1 MNDLASAT
9 LQVPTMHDEAASRNA
24 KAFVPGTPDIW
35 FFVFFEAFLFTAYFT
50 VYMVRRMLDV
60 DLFLQSQTHLSLAI
74 GVINT
79 PILLVSSWSMARCA
93 QAAREGAVAAAR
105 RNLLLTVAFAL
116 AFFAVKISE
125 WAVEIGKGYT
135 FTSNEFFAFYYFLT
149 GIHFIH
155 LLIGFVFLGVVG
167 HQLWRPAPS
176 QPVIET
182 GATYWHMVDFL
193 WIMIFALLY
202 LMR

>member
-60 DLFLQSQTHLSLAI
+60 DLFLQSQTHLSLAT

-79 PILLVSSWSMARCA
+79 LILLVSSWSMARCA

-116 AFFAVKISE
+116 AFFAVKI
-125 WAVEIGKGYT
+125 
-135 FTSNEFFAFYYFLT
+135 
-149 GIHFIH
+149 
-155 LLIGFVFLGVVG
+155 LLLS
-167 HQLWRPAPS
+167 HRHPLHSPADRIRLPRRGRAS
-176 QPVIET
+176 ALAT
-182 GATYWHMVDFL
+182 GAIAAGDRDRRDLLAHGRLPVDHDFRAAVPDEVADERR
-193 WIMIFALLY
+193 I
-202 LMR
+202 